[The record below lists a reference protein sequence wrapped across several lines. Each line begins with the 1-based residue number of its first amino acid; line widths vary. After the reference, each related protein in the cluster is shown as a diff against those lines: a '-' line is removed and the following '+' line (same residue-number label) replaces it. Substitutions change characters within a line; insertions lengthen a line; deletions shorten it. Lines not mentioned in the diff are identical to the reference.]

1 MIAVVSLAV
10 ELSVGQLKKLL
21 RFFADLDGPPARI
34 RPATYTA
41 LRAQGLIH
49 NDHGSTRYK
58 ITELGRQAVAVLERE
73 QEEHP

>member
-1 MIAVVSLAV
+1 MIAVVSVAA
-10 ELSVGQLKKLL
+10 ELSVGQLKLL

-58 ITELGRQAVAVLERE
+58 ITELGRQAVVVLERE
-73 QEEHP
+73 QEEPS